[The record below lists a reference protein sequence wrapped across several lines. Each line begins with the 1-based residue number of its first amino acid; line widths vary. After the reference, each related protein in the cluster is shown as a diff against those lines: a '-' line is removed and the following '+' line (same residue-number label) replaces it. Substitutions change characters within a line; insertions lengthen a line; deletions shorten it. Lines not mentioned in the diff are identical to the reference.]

1 MEGNNKIY
9 ENFMAVLKN
18 EDIQKYAGE
27 GFWNLIQAIFT
38 GDFFTSVTAGKDIKE
53 LIFHIPTAT
62 FWGKMKSFLF
72 GTYRSFED
80 QVNMSAKFGDD
91 DKKYKEYVYMMI
103 ETVDKI
109 DSMAK
114 IDYFSNLTRVFLL
127 EVIDEGLFYKLRQL
141 LLTCNHIE
149 LSFVKES
156 DMDKHYKNDMMIF
169 SLRTIG
175 LIEQSDNNDY
185 VFTSLAKS
193 LKTYALSGDEV
204 SKPSVKYLEL
214 SAPEGVSTV
223 TEEDIE
229 TLFDGATIQAT
240 L

>member
-1 MEGNNKIY
+1 
-9 ENFMAVLKN
+9 
-18 EDIQKYAGE
+18 
-27 GFWNLIQAIFT
+27 
-38 GDFFTSVTAGKDIKE
+38 
-53 LIFHIPTAT
+53 
-62 FWGKMKSFLF
+62 
-72 GTYRSFED
+72 
-80 QVNMSAKFGDD
+80 
-91 DKKYKEYVYMMI
+91 
-103 ETVDKI
+103 
-109 DSMAK
+109 
-114 IDYFSNLTRVFLL
+114 
-127 EVIDEGLFYKLRQL
+127 
-141 LLTCNHIE
+141 
-149 LSFVKES
+149 
-156 DMDKHYKNDMMIF
+156 MDKHYKNDMMIF